1 MSSGYETGQIM
12 GSGSVILFFRR
23 WHTEAARGQVL
34 VIHGLGESTG
44 RYLHVGRFFQQAGFN
59 VFAIDLRGHGRSSGQ
74 RGAFARYDDLAGDL
88 ETALASLEVKTTI
101 IFAHSFGAQLALWA
115 LARSHYRPLGLI
127 ASAPWLELTYPP
139 GRALRRFAQVMR
151 RCWPACPFPTGIT
164 GNKVSSDQAFID
176 SLEDKHLLIPFIR
189 IHTYFEA
196 ERAAGDLLRKPF
208 CPVPV
213 LIAHGSAD
221 PVTSPAVTQRFFD
234 RLQAPA
240 KTLKLYPD
248 LRHELHNEGARETVL
263 RDYLAWMEGLVSSGG
278 RRVPGVE

>member
-1 MSSGYETGQIM
+1 MISDCETGEIKA
-12 GSGSVILFFRR
+12 SGSATLFFRR
-23 WHTEAARGQVL
+23 WHADGAIAQVL

-44 RYLHVGRFFQQAGFN
+44 RYLHVGRFLQQAGFN

-74 RGAFARYDDLAGDL
+74 RGAFARYEDLASDV
-88 ETALASLEVKTTI
+88 ETALATLEVKSTI
-101 IFAHSFGAQLALWA
+101 IFAHSFGAQLAFWTLG
-115 LARSHYRPLGLI
+115 RTRYRPLGLI

-139 GRALRRFAQVMR
+139 GPSLRRFAQVMR

-164 GNKVSSDQAFID
+164 GDKVSSDQAFID
-176 SLEDKHLLIPFIR
+176 ALDDKHLLIPFIR
-189 IHTYFEA
+189 VHTYFEA
-196 ERAAGDLLRKPF
+196 ERAAGDLLRQPF

-213 LIAHGSAD
+213 LIAHGTAD
-221 PVTSPAVTQRFFD
+221 PVTSPAVTQQFFD

-263 RDYLAWMEGLVSSGG
+263 RDYLAWMQGLVTGNS
-278 RRVPGVE
+278 

>member
-1 MSSGYETGQIM
+1 MTSDCETGEM
-12 GSGSVILFFRR
+12 KGSGSATLFFRR
-23 WHTEAARGQVL
+23 WRADAAVAQVL
-34 VIHGLGESTG
+34 LIHGLGESTG
-44 RYLHVGRFFQQAGFN
+44 RYLHVGRFFQQAGFS

-74 RGAFARYDDLAGDL
+74 RGAFARYEDLASDL
-88 ETALASLEVKTTI
+88 EIALATLEVEATI
-101 IFAHSFGAQLALWA
+101 IFAHSFGAQLAFWA
-115 LARSHYRPLGLI
+115 LARSRYRPLGLI

-139 GRALRRFAQVMR
+139 GPSLRRFAQVMR

-176 SLEDKHLLIPFIR
+176 ALEDKHLLIPFIR
-189 IHTYFEA
+189 VHSYFEA
-196 ERAAGDLLRKPF
+196 ERAANDLLGHPV

-213 LIAHGSAD
+213 LIAHGTAD
-221 PVTSPAVTQRFFD
+221 PVTSPAVTQQFFS

-263 RDYLAWMEGLVSSGG
+263 RDYLAWMQALVAGNG
-278 RRVPGVE
+278 